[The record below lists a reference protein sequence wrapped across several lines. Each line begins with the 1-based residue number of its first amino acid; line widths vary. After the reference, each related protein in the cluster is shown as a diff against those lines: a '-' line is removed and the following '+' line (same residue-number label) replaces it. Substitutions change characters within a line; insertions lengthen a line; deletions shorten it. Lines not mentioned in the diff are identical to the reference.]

1 MAASVSP
8 VVSRP
13 AAALT
18 PAPTGYPWVKGL
30 PDLNRQ
36 TTRLIGESGAG
47 WTFTTI
53 CSLLHHIGRVGRPRA
68 RHEAKERQRLSVGL
82 AAVADTA
89 GLSIGKVRRDC
100 TKLAKLGLI
109 VTIRPNVTME
119 RDLET
124 GRLKENRT
132 GRSKATVI
140 VLTVCQEH
148 LRQKASPPV
157 GQAVSPPRMAP
168 SSPTRLGGLPARDSV
183 HPGGAIQRDRNTK
196 RTPDGLAVGIGQPQA
211 EGEAGLPAGPA
222 GGQEAAEEGR
232 LPAASHEEG
241 NVPLRIVVADDADE
255 QAHLPPGR
263 LTPQAAKPREPQR
276 RTWSGQGGQEQPSAP
291 PLASWSADEIAAL
304 RRARERLEAEQRE
317 RLEAEQRWRERSSQ
331 YVTPAQP
338 DHQGQAKPNRKRESS
353 FDHDRAKAESLAA
366 LGSLRG

>member
-1 MAASVSP
+1 
-8 VVSRP
+8 
-13 AAALT
+13 
-18 PAPTGYPWVKGL
+18 
-30 PDLNRQ
+30 
-36 TTRLIGESGAG
+36 
-47 WTFTTI
+47 
-53 CSLLHHIGRVGRPRA
+53 
-68 RHEAKERQRLSVGL
+68 
-82 AAVADTA
+82 
-89 GLSIGKVRRDC
+89 
-100 TKLAKLGLI
+100 
-109 VTIRPNVTME
+109 
-119 RDLET
+119 
-124 GRLKENRT
+124 
-132 GRSKATVI
+132 
-140 VLTVCQEH
+140 
-148 LRQKASPPV
+148 
-157 GQAVSPPRMAP
+157 
-168 SSPTRLGGLPARDSV
+168 
-183 HPGGAIQRDRNTK
+183 
-196 RTPDGLAVGIGQPQA
+196 LAVGIGQPQA